1 MCFSTTLL
9 LRLGFGTGDGRGSGT
24 PYFRA
29 LVLRSPTPQ
38 LRMEE
43 ARPAGSVVSQTLW
56 AQDSWASRATA
67 ARAAPESVES
77 PAGEHWRP
85 CASLRSRQGASS
97 RRRARA
103 AFFCGTQEVL
113 EGFLSKKCVRS
124 FKMHSINATQG
135 GISCHSLSHIPFKI
149 ELVLFRSNSSF
160 PPRSYGG
167 QRQVVGG
174 KSGRSCWCVTSKHLK
189 AELARETP
197 PLTPLQP
204 VAASWETFAPCHFLQ
219 RRRSSANRSLGIKA

>member
-1 MCFSTTLL
+1 
-9 LRLGFGTGDGRGSGT
+9 
-24 PYFRA
+24 
-29 LVLRSPTPQ
+29 
-38 LRMEE
+38 MEE
-43 ARPAGSVVSQTLW
+43 ARPAGSVVSQTLL

-135 GISCHSLSHIPFKI
+135 GISCHSLSHIPFEI
-149 ELVLFRSNSSF
+149 ELVRFRSNSSF